1 MLILHT
7 KVEKHYRHFKNIKGN
22 LDEEIYYVFYLSL
35 IQKSIMSFYKKIK

>member
-22 LDEEIYYVFYLSL
+22 LDEEIYYVFYVIDS
-35 IQKSIMSFYKKIK
+35 KKYYVIL